1 MLTVVTGL
9 LAGALLGAVLQRGG
23 LCAHATSRTWWTGD
37 PALARDWLVGV
48 LVAAVGFA
56 VLLALPVGDGLNRG
70 LALRPVGNV
79 VGGLLIGVALV
90 VARSCIGGL
99 FFKLGAGMVGA
110 LVGLVGWAGGELA
123 ARQVD
128 VPGPTVLGGGLD
140 GTIPG
145 VLGLPRL
152 LVAVV
157 LLGVLLLVLRRAGAR
172 PGGTA
177 WALGAAITGVWLLAA
192 VGDSSF
198 GASSVGAVASVA
210 DGDPNTWLIAFLAGL
225 VVGGFA
231 AARAGRTFRLR
242 GEHPVRYLQLLVG
255 GFLLGAGGWIAGGC
269 TLGHGLSGASQ
280 LNVSSWLVVGAAL
293 LGVGAALR
301 VQRLVVH
308 RAARGA
314 RNLSAGV

>member
-1 MLTVVTGL
+1 MLTIVTGL
-9 LAGALLGAVLQRGG
+9 LAGLLLGAVLQRGG
-23 LCAHATSRTWWTGD
+23 LCAHATSR
-37 PALARDWLVGV
+37 ALWGREGGLAQDWLVGV

-99 FFKLGAGMVGA
+99 FFKLGAGMLGA
-110 LVGLVGWAGGELA
+110 LVGLLGWAGGELA

-128 VPGPTVLGGGLD
+128 VPGPTTLGGGLD

-157 LLGVLLLVLRRAGAR
+157 LLAVVLLALRRSGTR
-172 PGGTA
+172 PSGTA
-177 WALGAAITGVWLLAA
+177 WALGAAVTAVWLLAA
-192 VGDSSF
+192 LGDSSF

-210 DGDPNTWLIAFLAGL
+210 NSDPNTWLIAFLVGL
-225 VVGGFA
+225 VPGGFI
-231 AARAGRTFRLR
+231 AARADGSFRLR

-280 LNVSSWLVVGAAL
+280 LDVSSWLVIVAIL

-301 VQRLVVH
+301 VERQLQRAGAE
-308 RAARGA
+308 RRGA
-314 RNLSAGV
+314 GSRS